1 MYKNK
6 FWKKN
11 DIPKCFSPRLEFLKI
26 SNELFKL
33 KYRTNKKRSNS
44 KNSRNKTN
52 STSASKNKE
61 DIKLCGVNTFIKK
74 YPQNLNNHKKGY
86 NKQNDKNNKK
96 LYNINKLK

>member
-1 MYKNK
+1 MRYALQQKEIINLK
-6 FWKKN
+6 RNNTNFNMNNNLLMNSNPCTKINFGKKN

-52 STSASKNKE
+52 STF
-61 DIKLCGVNTFIKK
+61 CF
-74 YPQNLNNHKKGY
+74 
-86 NKQNDKNNKK
+86 
-96 LYNINKLK
+96 

>member
-1 MYKNK
+1 MRYALQQKEIINLK
-6 FWKKN
+6 RNNTNFNMNNNLLMNSNPCPKINFGKKN

-52 STSASKNKE
+52 STF
-61 DIKLCGVNTFIKK
+61 CF
-74 YPQNLNNHKKGY
+74 
-86 NKQNDKNNKK
+86 
-96 LYNINKLK
+96 